1 MWAKRRIFS
10 DKPGATCSYRTDLER
25 QTKFVDINTFCP
37 QAPEFMLA
45 VLMIF
50 PFHDFPFPLII
61 YLLTAAKRVMTILYL
76 QETKQFYCASM
87 HRVYPGGLAIL
98 FKPPA
103 TSLRGA
109 C

>member
-1 MWAKRRIFS
+1 
-10 DKPGATCSYRTDLER
+10 
-25 QTKFVDINTFCP
+25 
-37 QAPEFMLA
+37 MLA
-45 VLMIF
+45 VVTIF
-50 PFHDFPFPLII
+50 PFHDFPFTLII
-61 YLLTAAKRVMTILYL
+61 YLLTAAKGVMTILYL
-76 QETKQFYCASM
+76 QETKQFYCACM